1 MIKKTFDLASDDLL
15 YKNTLKKGM
24 KLVSQKNVTRTQR
37 SLSPHI
43 QIYKWQLT
51 SVLSIV
57 HRMTGVFLCSFA
69 ILVVAWLVALKDA
82 ESFDI
87 FRAVLSHPLAFVY
100 ASAVAFCLF
109 FHLAN
114 GIRHLFWDA
123 GIGLDLKTTYRSG
136 WTVVAISTIST
147 VFYVFL
153 LCSFE

>member
-1 MIKKTFDLASDDLL
+1 MSP
-15 YKNTLKKGM
+15 
-24 KLVSQKNVTRTQR
+24 KNVTRTQR
-37 SLSPHI
+37 PLSPHI

-69 ILVVAWLVALKDA
+69 ILIVAWLIALKDT
-82 ESFDI
+82 ETFDA
-87 FRAVLSHPLAFVY
+87 FRVVLSHPLSFIY
-100 ASAVAFCLF
+100 GSGIAFCLF

-123 GIGLDLKTTYRSG
+123 GVGLDLKTTYLSG
-136 WTVVAISTIST
+136 WTVIAMSTIST